1 MKLTDENFNKTINST
16 PVILVD
22 FWATW
27 CGPCKMMSPVLEDL
41 ATDSTCR
48 AVIAKAD
55 VDEASEAAAKYKINS
70 VPTFVLFKYGEEVKR
85 ISGAQSKIAI
95 LNFINN

>member
-1 MKLTDENFNKTINST
+1 MTLTDKNFNSVINST
-16 PVILVD
+16 PAVLVD
-22 FWATW
+22 FWAPW
-27 CGPCKMMSPVLEDL
+27 CGPCKMMKPVLEDL
-41 ATDSTCR
+41 SADQACR

-55 VDEASEAAAKYKINS
+55 VDEASETAAKYKINS

-85 ISGAQSKIAI
+85 VSGAQSKTSL

>member
-1 MKLTDENFNKTINST
+1 MKLTDENFNTVINST
-16 PVILVD
+16 PAILVD

-27 CGPCKMMSPVLEDL
+27 CGPCKMMNPVLEEL

-55 VDEASEAAAKYKINS
+55 ADESPEAMTKYNVKS
-70 VPTFVLFKYGEEVKR
+70 VPTFILFKYGQEVSR
-85 ISGAQSKIAI
+85 VTGAQSKTSL
-95 LNFINN
+95 LNLINN